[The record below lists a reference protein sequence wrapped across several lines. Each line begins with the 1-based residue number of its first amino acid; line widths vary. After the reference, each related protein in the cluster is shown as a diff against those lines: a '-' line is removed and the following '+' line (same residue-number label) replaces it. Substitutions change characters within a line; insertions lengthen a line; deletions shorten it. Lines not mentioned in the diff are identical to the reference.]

1 MEQANIIRRTYN
13 SWLSEAI
20 LMNKSILPHARYTPS
35 TLNLYR
41 DNDGGGEGGGGVVV
55 TPEQNRNDD
64 GGGGDTRTKSKR

>member
-20 LMNKSILPHARYTPS
+20 LMNKSILPHARYTPQPS
-35 TLNLYR
+35 TCIETMMVVVR
-41 DNDGGGEGGGGVVV
+41 EGGGVVV

-64 GGGGDTRTKSKR
+64 GGGGGDTRTK

>member
-20 LMNKSILPHARYTPS
+20 LMNKSILPHARYTPQPS
-35 TLNLYR
+35 TCIETMMVVVR
-41 DNDGGGEGGGGVVV
+41 EGRVVV

-64 GGGGDTRTKSKR
+64 GGGGDTRTK